1 MHGTI
6 PCVSFFICKKF
17 TGFAGQ
23 EENMREFLRSKEELL
38 KEFGSNPQMGLTN
51 DKAAENRANTVK
63 IRLREKSRIHC
74 LKGFG
79 TRPPSRCF

>member
-51 DKAAENRANTVK
+51 DKAAENRAKYGENS
-63 IRLREKSRIHC
+63 L
-74 LKGFG
+74 
-79 TRPPSRCF
+79 TRKKQD